1 MTTVT
6 TIMLVLHII
15 TGFIALGTGFI
26 SMLNRKGAKSHR
38 ITGKLFF
45 VAMTGVFITAVFISI
60 VKSLAFLFMVGFFS
74 YYLACSGY
82 RILHVKKLQGKQV
95 PSRIDWTISG
105 IGILA
110 GTGLILFSIKWFS
123 EQGAWGFVPLAFGT
137 TCLSAGIQD
146 IRSFFYVVKNKYHRI
161 STHGGRMGGSFAA
174 TVTAFIVTN
183 VNIGTYSW
191 VLWILPGVLVG
202 IWISFAVKRFL
213 KPKKNT
219 QLTKV
224 LKRQE
229 SKVATSS
236 VLTTDLNSQI

>member
-1 MTTVT
+1 MTTAT
-6 TIMLVLHII
+6 TIMLILHII
-15 TGFIALGTGFI
+15 TGFIALGTGFL

-38 ITGKLFF
+38 LTGKIFF

-82 RILHVKKLQGKQV
+82 RILHVKKYEGKQI
-95 PSRIDWTISG
+95 PTRLDWAISG

-110 GTGLILFSIKWFS
+110 GAGLIVFSVQWFQ
-123 EQGAWGFVPLAFGT
+123 EQGAWGFVPLAFGGA
-137 TCLSAGIQD
+137 CLSAGVQD
-146 IRSFFYVVKNKYHRI
+146 IRSFFYPLKNKYYRM

-183 VNIGTYSW
+183 VNIGMYSW

-202 IWISFAVKRFL
+202 IWISFAVRRFFMA
-213 KPKKNT
+213 KKNT
-219 QLTKV
+219 TVGKV
-224 LKRQE
+224 LEPQE
-229 SKVATSS
+229 SKAIAVGSA
-236 VLTTDLNSQI
+236 Q